1 MRCRKNVRTMIVEY
15 NAATDKTTTALYKFR
30 QAVVALKAA
39 PSQLAPPHNQ
49 ANRYDDYVYVHQQSM
64 AGHPNSDPGPH
75 PGHRGPAFFPWHREF
90 LRRFEQDLRTVS
102 GDPSICL
109 PYWDWSVDKT
119 PADAGYPFFADFL
132 GGNGSG
138 AGIVVG
144 DGVFASV
151 NGWDLNVADFFDT
164 DAQHRANVD
173 KLQRSFGTGDSPNLP
188 TRQSVIDA
196 LQVDEYDQSPW
207 NINADGNHSF
217 RNLVEGWRGPIAGP
231 NMHNQ
236 VHVWVGG
243 SMLPGTSPNDPVF
256 FLNHAK
262 EDELW
267 AVWMQKYPTVPH
279 YMPLDS
285 EPPPAGHSHLKRLS
299 DHMDSLAEYFGATTL
314 DRPIDLLNHKAITWY
329 DTDLPDIV
337 VESGPALAFT
347 NVPAGLTRA
356 KVVRFRVQSCR
367 QVFFSVTG
375 APTGNFRVV
384 GGPDFG
390 PVVVAEND
398 DFAILEV
405 PVQFHAV
412 GPNVQVSA
420 VEVQATVIDAEGY
433 YAANQNDPFVVGT
446 FHIEL
451 VASDIVT
458 SDSSV
463 ALVLDRS
470 GSMSDVANSGL
481 TKSQLL
487 KSAVGVVHSLM
498 KDNDEIGI
506 ARFSTDADVIQ
517 QMVPKSVG
525 LGTVLTGTDLDPD
538 GYTSVG
544 DGVLAGSGLINGPD
558 ATKPNKAMIVM
569 TDGNENRPEFVNNL
583 PAGTINQTTFCIGLG
598 LPGQV
603 SDPVLDQVAANTGG
617 YLLVTGDISNDTERF
632 ALAKFFVQIL
642 KDATLNQTVVD
653 PVGQLLW
660 NGSKQEL
667 KFTVADTDVSVDVV
681 ALCPVPHLLDFRLI
695 TPSGVEIDAAT
706 AAVEPN
712 VSYVVDD
719 EVAYYRLM
727 LPALGGDPTGSHRG
741 TWVAVLA
748 LRTIDEVIAEIREM
762 KDRKAAERIIK
773 RLRALGDK
781 PVPYNVSVH
790 TYSNLRLD
798 AHLRQDSREPGGTA
812 LLTASVWEYDIP
824 LAPTAS
830 VWATVS
836 EPGGGTATALFAPAG
851 TGQYELTWPLNRP
864 GAFRFVVH
872 AEGQTSGGDLFT
884 REKVLT
890 AGVWQGGDKPW
901 EPKESPEPGRGDK
914 PGKPRR
920 PDDDLAVLHRFIAV
934 AERSDR
940 LRTRLA
946 DAGVDLDAVR
956 SALEEPATAAAAPD
970 EPDNLRAQLS
980 ANAEA
985 IAQALTT
992 PVQRVPK
999 RPGRPGSMFERED
1012 QDLTPVEPE
1021 HHDDDGDDHGEG
1033 DHH

>member
-1 MRCRKNVRTMIVEY
+1 MRCRKNVRTLIVEY
-15 NAATDKTTTALYKFR
+15 NAAADKTTTALYKFR

-39 PSQLAPPHNQ
+39 PSQLSPPHNQ
-49 ANRYDDYVYVHQQSM
+49 LNRYDDYVYVHQQSM
-64 AGHPNSDPGPH
+64 ADHSGDGPH

-109 PYWDWSVDKT
+109 PYWDWSVDQT
-119 PADAGYPFFADFL
+119 PADAGFPFFTDFL

-138 AGIVVG
+138 AGIVVD

-151 NGWDLNVADFFDT
+151 NGWDLDVADPADP
-164 DAQHRANVD
+164 ANAAIVANTN
-173 KLQRSFGTGDSPNLP
+173 KLQRSFGAGAASLP

-196 LQVDEYDQSPW
+196 LQIDEYDQSPW
-207 NINADGNHSF
+207 NRTVDGDHSF
-217 RNLVEGWRGPIAGP
+217 RNLVEGWVGPMAGP
-231 NMHNQ
+231 NMHNR

-256 FLNHAK
+256 YLNHAK
-262 EDELW
+262 EDQLW

-279 YMPLDS
+279 YLPLDS
-285 EPPPAGHSHLKRLS
+285 EPLPGGHSHLKRLS

-314 DRPIDLLNHKAITWY
+314 DRPIDLLNHKAISWY

-337 VESGPALAFT
+337 VDSGPALEFT
-347 NVPAGLTRA
+347 NVPADLTQA
-356 KVVRFRVQSCR
+356 KSIRFRVQSCR
-367 QVFFSVTG
+367 PVFFSVTG
-375 APTGNFRVV
+375 APTGNFNVV

-390 PVVVAEND
+390 PAVVAEND
-398 DFAILEV
+398 DFAILEM
-405 PVQFHAV
+405 PVRFHAV

-433 YAANQNDPFVVGT
+433 YAASQNDPFVVGT

-451 VASDIVT
+451 VASNIVT

-470 GSMSDVANSGL
+470 GSMDDVANSGL

-498 KDNDEIGI
+498 KDADEIGI
-506 ARFSTDADVIQ
+506 ARFSTDADPILP
-517 QMVPKSVG
+517 MVPKSAG
-525 LGTVLTGTDLDPD
+525 LGTVLTGTELDPD

-544 DGVLAGSGLINGPD
+544 DGILAGSGLINGPG

-569 TDGNENRPEFVNNL
+569 TDGNENRSEFVNNL

-603 SDPVLDQVAANTGG
+603 SDPVLDQIAANTGG
-617 YLLVTGDISNDTERF
+617 YLLVTGDVSSDTERF
-632 ALAKFFVQIL
+632 ALAKFFVQVL
-642 KDATLNQTVVD
+642 EDATLNQTVVD

-695 TPSGVEIDAAT
+695 TPLGVEIDAAA

-712 VSYVVDD
+712 VNYVVDD
-719 EVAYYRLM
+719 EVAFYRLM
-727 LPALGGDPTGSHRG
+727 LPALGGDPAGSHRG

-748 LRTIDEVIAEIREM
+748 LRTIDEVIAEIRKME
-762 KDRKAAERIIK
+762 DCKAAERIIE
-773 RLRALGDK
+773 RLRALGAK

-798 AHLRQDSREPGGTA
+798 ARLRQDSREPGGTA
-812 LLTASVWEYDIP
+812 LLTAALWEYDVL

-836 EPGGGTATALFAPAG
+836 EPVGGTATASFAPAG
-851 TGQYELTWPLNRP
+851 TGLYELTWPLNHP
-864 GAFRFVVH
+864 GVFRFVVH
-872 AEGQTSGGDLFT
+872 AEGRTSGGDPFT

-901 EPKESPEPGRGDK
+901 EPKESPEPGRRTK
-914 PGKPRR
+914 PGKPRW
-920 PDDDLAVLHRFIAV
+920 PDDDLAVLHQFIA
-934 AERSDR
+934 ATERSDP
-940 LRTRLA
+940 LRARLA
-946 DAGVDLDAVR
+946 DAGVELDAVR
-956 SALEEPATAAAAPD
+956 SVLEEPVVAAAAPD
-970 EPDNLRAQLS
+970 EVDNVRAQLI

-985 IAQALTT
+985 TAQPLTT

-999 RPGRPGSMFERED
+999 RPGRPGSMFEWED
-1012 QDLTPVEPE
+1012 QDVTPVDPDRGDQDGG
-1021 HHDDDGDDHGEG
+1021 HDFDHTSA
-1033 DHH
+1033 